1 MFMIYESIKFFTCI
15 KFFFVNRLATLLL
28 ITAAAAVYCF
38 LAIIINYTI
47 CVITIL
53 WKCIFI

>member
-15 KFFFVNRLATLLL
+15 KFFFVNCLATLLL

-53 WKCIFI
+53 